1 MNKTTTELQLQLLSC
16 WQHRSAYQSMQLPC
30 CACPI
35 THTRTLSLLQDP
47 SYVPG
52 PDMVREAKTSQY
64 FPDVAAAALE
74 VLRDQVSTEEL
85 KRYMRKL
92 HDHQVNPEQADL
104 VTFELVYL
112 LAERVC
118 CSSFVSI
125 NSNLDKA
132 VLTTSW
138 LLSMLPSTLHA

>member
-1 MNKTTTELQLQLLSC
+1 
-16 WQHRSAYQSMQLPC
+16 
-30 CACPI
+30 
-35 THTRTLSLLQDP
+35 
-47 SYVPG
+47 
-52 PDMVREAKTSQY
+52 MVREAKTSQY

-92 HDHQVNPEQADL
+92 HDHQINPEQAAL

-118 CSSFVSI
+118 YPPHVSI
-125 NSNLDKA
+125 SSSVDKA
-132 VLTTSW
+132 VLTVSW
-138 LLSMLPSTLHA
+138 LLSMLSFNGPCIAV

>member
-1 MNKTTTELQLQLLSC
+1 MNKTTIELQSQLLSC
-16 WQHRSAYQSMQLPC
+16 WQHRSAYQSIHLPC
-30 CACPI
+30 YACPT
-35 THTRTLSLLQDP
+35 THTTTSSLLQDP

-92 HDHQVNPEQADL
+92 HDHQSNPEQADL

-118 CSSFVSI
+118 CLPHVSI
-125 NSNLDKA
+125 TSRVGRA
-132 VLTTSW
+132 VLTA
-138 LLSMLPSTLHA
+138 P